1 MIFIW
6 GKKLVYR
13 KLGYVADF
21 CPICRTPQAFE
32 VQRVGLAGHVYFV
45 SLGEGELAG
54 FQRKCC
60 ECAIALDAKPTQ
72 YASIAEALRPLPQL
86 TAQTFPH
93 LSKAYATILALEER
107 VKATPSSLSPQE
119 RYALIRNP
127 MLLLSPRVEKRYAST
142 HIDLQTAITFLGV
155 LVAIFAESAV
165 VSRFAPDHASESIIG
180 MCLLG
185 VILVAW
191 QIALSNT
198 RFIRRSIV
206 PVLAKT
212 LRPLKP
218 TEAEVQAALAELA
231 KLRHKLGRK
240 LKPRDLMTDL
250 G

>member
-32 VQRVGLAGHVYFV
+32 VRRVGLAGHVYFV
-45 SLGEGELAG
+45 SVGEGELAG

-72 YASIAEALRPLPQL
+72 YASIAEELRPLPRL
-86 TAQTFPH
+86 TAQTFPN
-93 LSKAYATILALEER
+93 LSKAYAAILALEER
-107 VKATPSSLSPQE
+107 VKSTPSSLSPQE
-119 RYALIRNP
+119 RYALIRSP

-142 HIDLQTAITFLGV
+142 HIDLPTAVTFAGV
-155 LVAIFAESAV
+155 LAAIFAEGSVA
-165 VSRFAPDHASESIIG
+165 SRLAPDHASESI
-180 MCLLG
+180 MVTCLFG
-185 VILVAW
+185 VLLVGW
-191 QIALSNT
+191 QIALSNS

-218 TEAEVQAALAELA
+218 TEAEVQAALTELA

-240 LKPRDLMTDL
+240 LKSRDLMTSL

>member
-1 MIFIW
+1 
-6 GKKLVYR
+6 
-13 KLGYVADF
+13 
-21 CPICRTPQAFE
+21 
-32 VQRVGLAGHVYFV
+32 VYFV
-45 SLGEGELAG
+45 SLGEGALAG

-72 YASIAEALRPLPQL
+72 YAAIADERLPLPKL
-86 TAQTFPH
+86 TAHTFPN
-93 LSKAYATILALEER
+93 LSKAYAPVLALEER
-107 VKATPSSLSPQE
+107 VRATPASLSPQE

-142 HIDLQTAITFLGV
+142 HIDLQTAITFAGV
-155 LVAIFAESAV
+155 LVAIFAEAAV
-165 VSRFAPDHASESIIG
+165 VSRIAPDHASESLIG
-180 MCLLG
+180 MCVLG
-185 VILVAW
+185 LVLVGW

-218 TEAEVQAALAELA
+218 TESEVQAALAELA

-240 LKPRDLMTDL
+240 LKSRDLMTEL